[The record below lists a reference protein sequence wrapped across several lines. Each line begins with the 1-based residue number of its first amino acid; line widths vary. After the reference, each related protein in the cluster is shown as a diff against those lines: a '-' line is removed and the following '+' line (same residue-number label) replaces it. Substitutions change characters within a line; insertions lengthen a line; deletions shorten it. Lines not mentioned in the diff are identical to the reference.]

1 MRQTYGTENENSVEK
16 FLWGWG
22 RLIII
27 SFHVTP
33 KKGPVTHAAPHV
45 VPHVKEP
52 FEGNFLQTILTLTS
66 IFWFSFHTK
75 ELRLFSSKKDFVSL
89 QHKTSVFVQF
99 VIITNKIV
107 LHYNTP
113 AFLMSLVG
121 LVY

>member
-1 MRQTYGTENENSVEK
+1 M
-16 FLWGWG
+16 
-22 RLIII
+22 II
-27 SFHVTP
+27 SWNVTP
-33 KKGPVTHAAPHV
+33 KKIQVTPNAPYV
-45 VPHVKEP
+45 APHVKEP
-52 FEGNFLQTILTLTS
+52 FEGNFLQAILTLTS

-75 ELRLFSSKKDFVSL
+75 ELRLFSSTKALVNL
-89 QHKTSVFVQF
+89 QHKTSVFVRF